1 MKIVK
6 ITKKYLK
13 TLIESIISEE
23 ELSPQEIEDAPR
35 SDENLRVAIEKLA
48 ERMNAFE
55 QELEA
60 MKQERD
66 NALAQMRRV
75 TGGMDQQ

>member
-1 MKIVK
+1 VK

-13 TLIESIISEE
+13 TLIESVISEE

-75 TGGMDQQ
+75 TGGMGQQ

>member
-1 MKIVK
+1 MK

-13 TLIESIISEE
+13 TLIESVISEE

-66 NALAQMRRV
+66 NALAQMRGV
-75 TGGMDQQ
+75 TGGMGQQ

>member
-1 MKIVK
+1 MKV
-6 ITKKYLK
+6 TKKYLK
-13 TLIESIISEE
+13 TLIESVISEE

>member
-1 MKIVK
+1 MI
-6 ITKKYLK
+6 INRKYLRQ
-13 TLIESIISEE
+13 LIEQVISEQ

-75 TGGMDQQ
+75 TGGMGQQ